1 MDKTIE
7 KLGIDVSKDTFNT
20 YSPGFGHK
28 QYGNNAEGWNE
39 LQQDLENT
47 RVHAVMEATGTYH
60 HRLAME
66 LYRLGH
72 QVSVVNPL
80 VIKRY
85 IQMKL
90 QRNKT
95 DKSDA
100 YMIWQYAE
108 DQQPSIWHPESAYL
122 RECKDCLSTIELYT
136 RQSTMLKNRLHSM
149 EAKGVRTGKV
159 LTSIK
164 RQIRQIKKEL
174 QLLEQELEELIKNH
188 QQSLLTDLRS
198 IPGIGKKTAML
209 LIAVTNGFQDF
220 ESAKQVSAY
229 FGLAPTERTSGTS
242 IRGKHYI
249 SKRGNPI
256 IRNHLFLCSFTACQC
271 NPQYKA
277 LYERLVNKGKSKKL
291 ALMIGFPRLLM

>member
-1 MDKTIE
+1 MEPVDQFFPIQVVMDKTIE

-20 YSPGFGHK
+20 YSPRFGHC
-28 QYGNNAEGWNE
+28 QDSNDAEGWNKF
-39 LQQDLENT
+39 QHDLGDT
-47 RVHAVMEATGTYH
+47 LVHAVMEATGTYH

-66 LYRLGH
+66 LYRFDH
-72 QVSVVNPL
+72 HVSVVNPL

-100 YMIWQYAE
+100 HMIWRYAQ
-108 DQQPSIWHPESAYL
+108 DQQPSLWQPASAYL
-122 RECKDCLSTIELYT
+122 RECKDCLSTIELYI
-136 RQSTMLKNRLHSM
+136 RQSTMLKNRLHSV

-164 RQIRQIKKEL
+164 RQIRQLKKEV
-174 QLLEQELEELIKNH
+174 QYLEEELEELIKQH
-188 QQSLLTDLRS
+188 EQSLFTDLRS

-209 LIAVTNGFQDF
+209 LIAVTNGFHDF

-242 IRGKHYI
+242 IRGKTT
-249 SKRGNPI
+249 SANEGTP
-256 IRNHLFLCSFTACQC
+256 
-271 NPQYKA
+271 
-277 LYERLVNKGKSKKL
+277 
-291 ALMIGFPRLLM
+291 